1 MGSNLRA
8 DRGHSCR
15 YVELAFNSTYLQAKS
30 SKHRGQ
36 GLHQFSHKT
45 LETLPRAAVSLEEAE
60 HNPTED
66 QDRLNHRKACHK
78 TSESRQALEAQ
89 TGVKTIKA
97 GNITQG
103 EGADPFL
110 SRLFNNGIDPA
121 GSISSGGGVAGSS
134 SPVSK
139 IRYER

>member
-1 MGSNLRA
+1 MAST
-8 DRGHSCR
+8 
-15 YVELAFNSTYLQAKS
+15 NSLK
-30 SKHRGQ
+30 
-36 GLHQFSHKT
+36 KT
-45 LETLPRAAVSLEEAE
+45 LETLHRAAVSLEEAE

-66 QDRLNHRKACHK
+66 QDRLKHHKACHK
-78 TSESRQALEAQ
+78 TSESRQALKAQ
-89 TGVKTIKA
+89 TGVKTIEA

-110 SRLFNNGIDPA
+110 SRLFSNEIDPA